1 MAENERDLQEILDVI
16 GKFSTDTGTKL
27 SAEKSQILIINE
39 SNINREERKWKLLNQ
54 EMKKVNE
61 YKYLGLTIGNKGLE
75 KEKNN
80 IRVKAEKNLSMIK
93 AKTKLRANK
102 YEITRGLWK
111 GIAVPTLLYG
121 AEILEIGG
129 KETKGL
135 EVVQNKA
142 AREGLG
148 AEKYTPIE
156 TLRGEMGWSTF
167 EERIQKSKIKYR
179 IRLEYMNENRWP
191 KKIFNWIGKKGKFIR
206 EGNRRMK
213 KINMKIEQKQEGK
226 EIWIEGNEI
235 NTTENIL
242 KKKINTLVQK
252 KGIQVWKQGID
263 KKKSLRWYKEK
274 EKPRKENFYNGDWEA
289 KLLFKARS
297 NTLEVN
303 SRIHK
308 WKDID
313 KHCEKCSKKGIEIEE
328 TLEHVLVECDQYKNE
343 RENFEEKIVGKIGE
357 EKWSNIKEK
366 EEEIT
371 VILGFDSEN
380 ILGVEDTKKF
390 LGEIWNK
397 RKEKEILEPIRLNEH
412 NYHKENTT

>member
-1 MAENERDLQEILDVI
+1 
-16 GKFSTDTGTKL
+16 
-27 SAEKSQILIINE
+27 
-39 SNINREERKWKLLNQ
+39 
-54 EMKKVNE
+54 
-61 YKYLGLTIGNKGLE
+61 
-75 KEKNN
+75 
-80 IRVKAEKNLSMIK
+80 
-93 AKTKLRANK
+93 
-102 YEITRGLWK
+102 
-111 GIAVPTLLYG
+111 
-121 AEILEIGG
+121 
-129 KETKGL
+129 
-135 EVVQNKA
+135 
-142 AREGLG
+142 
-148 AEKYTPIE
+148 
-156 TLRGEMGWSTF
+156 
-167 EERIQKSKIKYR
+167 
-179 IRLEYMNENRWP
+179 MNENRWP

-343 RENFEEKIVGKIGE
+343 RENFEEKIVEKIGV

-366 EEEIT
+366 EEEIM

-380 ILGVEDTKKF
+380 ILGVEETKKF

-397 RKEKEILEPIRLNEH
+397 RKEKEILEPTRLNEH